1 MHSDGEI
8 TVAQEEAAANAAGL
22 RHEINTAR
30 TKILLVQGATSA
42 ALCAPRGPYGV
53 IDPFMAQSALEEIW
67 RIVSRE

>member
-8 TVAQEEAAANAAGL
+8 TVAQEEEAARAAGL

-30 TKILLVQGATSA
+30 TKILLVQQVASK
-42 ALCAPRGPYGV
+42 ALIAPRYGNGA
-53 IDPFMAQSALEEIW
+53 IDQEDAQKALEEIW